1 MAFVLAQAAEGQRLV
16 EWWLKE
22 GSIYGVAVVF
32 LVIALLML
40 VWFVASMIRLA
51 QKWVPA
57 WFEKNI
63 ESHEKVIKALDA
75 FCETLD
81 TTSITCAASHDGLHG
96 ALRAVNS
103 HLADKASAERL
114 GVKSDVI
121 FQLKDAERV
130 MRINRRLKND
140 DTTQPRRDQAAG

>member
-1 MAFVLAQAAEGQRLV
+1 MDGAGAIPELTK
-16 EWWLKE
+16 WWLKE

-40 VWFVASMIRLA
+40 VWFVGSMIRLA
-51 QKWVPA
+51 QKWVPL

-63 ESHEKVIKALDA
+63 ESHEKVCRALDT
-75 FCETLD
+75 FCTTLD
-81 TTSITCAASHDGLHG
+81 GTSAKVDSTHDGFHG
-96 ALRAVNS
+96 AIRAVNA
-103 HLADKASAERL
+103 HLSDKANAERL

-130 MRINRRLKND
+130 MRVKRRLAAD
-140 DTTQPRRDQAAG
+140 DTVQPRTGEAGS

>member
-1 MAFVLAQAAEGQRLV
+1 MGEGQRLV

-40 VWFVASMIRLA
+40 VWFVFTMIRLA

-63 ESHEKVIKALDA
+63 ESHDKVCRALDT
-75 FCETLD
+75 FCERLD
-81 TTSITCAASHDGLHG
+81 DTSLKVDSTHDGIHG

-103 HLADKASAERL
+103 HLTDKASVERL
-114 GVKSDVI
+114 GIKSDVV
-121 FQLKDAERV
+121 FQLKEAERC
-130 MRINRRLKND
+130 MRIRRRLHPD
-140 DTTQPRRDQAAG
+140 DTKQPPND